1 MAIEIVDLPINS
13 MVIFHSYVKLP
24 EGTYY
29 GSMFFGDPWY
39 FNACRKNFEG
49 SEVRFGPQ
57 VGIGHQQKYWY
68 RKKHRTSGIDVSSLV
83 IWSCNDSDWI
93 GFVIIYV
100 LVWLN
105 NNNICGFRGVF
116 LAMPWD
122 KLPKSA
128 SLLPLA
134 IGLVT
139 ISVAVGTVGTCWNSQ
154 RWGEAETQ
162 AQSGRWSV
170 LEALPWLEAKT
181 GLFFGFRWLR
191 DSN

>member
-1 MAIEIVDLPINS
+1 MAIHDILMPVS
-13 MVIFHSYVKLP
+13 
-24 EGTYY
+24 
-29 GSMFFGDPWY
+29 
-39 FNACRKNFEG
+39 NFEG

-57 VGIGHQQKYWY
+57 VGIGHQQKYRY

-83 IWSCNDSDWI
+83 IRSGKDSDWI

-139 ISVAVGTVGTCWNSQ
+139 ISVAVGTVGTCWNSH
-154 RWGEAETQ
+154 AEGKPKRRRSRGDDQ
-162 AQSGRWSV
+162 LW

-181 GLFFGFRWLR
+181 CLFFGCVDCGIQTNSPYVFGMDQFGRNLVAVLL
-191 DSN
+191 

>member
-1 MAIEIVDLPINS
+1 MAIHDILMPVS
-13 MVIFHSYVKLP
+13 
-24 EGTYY
+24 
-29 GSMFFGDPWY
+29 
-39 FNACRKNFEG
+39 NFEG

-57 VGIGHQQKYWY
+57 VGIGHQQTYWY

-83 IWSCNDSDWI
+83 IRSCKDSDWI

-116 LAMPWD
+116 LAMPRD

-139 ISVAVGTVGTCWNSQ
+139 FSYCSGWNMLEQ
-154 RWGEAETQ
+154 PRWGEAETQ

-170 LEALPWLEAKT
+170 VARSVAMARSKNLS
-181 GLFFGFRWLR
+181 FFRLRWLR